1 MKLVKNPLFL
11 RIIAGAILFVAA
23 LLFPEEKSAIVLFLS
38 AYLISGYSVLWSALR
53 NIARGQVFDE
63 NFLMSLATIGAL
75 VLRQWDE
82 AVAVMLFYL
91 IGELFE
97 SMAVNRSRESVAEL
111 MDIRPDYANLLGRDG
126 EETVD
131 PYDVSVGD
139 MILIKP
145 GEKVPLDGIVV
156 EGSGTLDTSALTGEA
171 LPREISPGEEIISGC
186 ININGLLRVQV
197 TGLFEEST
205 VSRILDMVENAG
217 SKKAKVEKFITRFA
231 RYYTPLV
238 VVAAVLLA
246 TLPPLILGYSW
257 SDWVYRALLF
267 LVVSCPCALVI
278 SVPLSF
284 FAGIGMASKSGVL
297 VKGSNYLEALAS
309 TDTVIFDK
317 TGTLTTGTFTVTG
330 AEGPEDLLELAA
342 HAEVYSPHPISRSIA
357 DAYGKEIDKT
367 RVQAV
372 EEIPGKGL
380 RGVVDG
386 KIVHAGNEN
395 LMKDLDICCPPPKE
409 IYTSVH
415 LAVDGKYY
423 GTILLS
429 DTLKPDAKEAVAL
442 LKNQGIKTTIML
454 TGDRKAIGEMKAKE
468 LGIDRVYGELLPE
481 DKVALTEKIIA
492 KSKGRVAFAGD
503 GINDAPVL
511 ARADIG
517 IAMGGLGSQ
526 AAIEA
531 ADIVIMDDNPV
542 KISRVIALGK
552 RTLVIAKQNVIFA
565 LGIKTIVMLLGAIGM
580 ASMWA
585 AVFADVGVAVLAILN
600 SMRIFLAKA

>member
-1 MKLVKNPLFL
+1 MVKNPLFL
-11 RIIAGAILFVAA
+11 RIITGAILFVAA
-23 LLFPEEKSAIVLFLS
+23 LLFPEEKSAIVLFLA

-75 VLRQWDE
+75 ALRQWDE

-171 LPREISPGEEIISGC
+171 LPREILPGEKIISGC

-267 LVVSCPCALVI
+267 LVISCPCALVI

-367 RVQAV
+367 RVQDV

-531 ADIVIMDDNPV
+531 ADIIIMDDNPV
-542 KISRVIALGK
+542 KISRVMALGK

-565 LGIKTIVMLLGAIGM
+565 LGIKAIVMLLGAIGM

>member
-1 MKLVKNPLFL
+1 MVKNPLFL